1 MTKEDSI
8 SKGLKVV
15 KVRLVRDNT
24 LKRTRQVRNTDDA
37 VDVMKEELSGYD
49 REAFCVL
56 NLRADGS
63 VINMNVV
70 SVGTLSASLT
80 APREVFKSS
89 ILANASSVILFHNH
103 PSGNEMPSRT
113 DYETTKRL
121 WDAGNLL
128 EIPVLDH
135 IVVGGGNG
143 RIHSFA
149 ANDELGK
156 TYEQTHRDEMDWE
169 R

>member
-24 LKRTRQVRNTDDA
+24 LKRTHQVRNTDDA

-56 NLRADGS
+56 NLKSDGS

-70 SVGTLSASLT
+70 SVGTLNSSLT

-103 PSGNEMPSRT
+103 PSGNNQASR
-113 DYETTKRL
+113 DDDAITTKLQKAAETMR
-121 WDAGNLL
+121 
-128 EIPVLDH
+128 IYMVDH
-135 IVVGGGNG
+135 VIVTATGYYSY
-143 RIHSFA
+143 R
-149 ANDELGK
+149 EEGK
-156 TYEQTHRDEMDWE
+156 M
-169 R
+169 

>member
-1 MTKEDSI
+1 MP
-8 SKGLKVV
+8 
-15 KVRLVRDNT
+15 
-24 LKRTRQVRNTDDA
+24 
-37 VDVMKEELSGYD
+37 
-49 REAFCVL
+49 
-56 NLRADGS
+56 
-63 VINMNVV
+63 
-70 SVGTLSASLT
+70 ASTAQGPMT

-113 DYETTKRL
+113 DYDTTKRL
-121 WDAGNLL
+121 CDAGDIL

-143 RIHSFA
+143 RVHSFA
-149 ANDELGK
+149 ANGELGK
-156 TYEQTHRDEMDWE
+156 TYDQLHRNDMDWE